1 MIKFFHQIRQSMI
14 DQNRAKKCKDIIN
27 TNDKELASDD

>member
-1 MIKFFHQIRQSMI
+1 MIKFFRHIRQSMI
-14 DQNRAKKCKDIIN
+14 NQNRTKKCKDIIN